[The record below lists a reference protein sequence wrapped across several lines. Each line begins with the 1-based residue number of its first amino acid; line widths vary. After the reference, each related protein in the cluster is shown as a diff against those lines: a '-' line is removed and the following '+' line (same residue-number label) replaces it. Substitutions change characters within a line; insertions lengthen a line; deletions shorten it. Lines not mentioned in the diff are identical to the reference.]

1 MRFRRTARS
10 QSDPPDRADLLAVP
24 QVHGHLADGALVEGS
39 VRAWLFG
46 IRLLRVRADLVLL
59 PAELRQADQARVV
72 RSRQAAAGGEL
83 NRTAGLPGGPPAT
96 PERDGQ
102 ATLGDA
108 HRLLRETDGSLQRAR
123 GTAEQE

>member
-1 MRFRRTARS
+1 MRFRRAARS
-10 QSDPPDRADLLAVP
+10 RWDPPDRADLLAVP
-24 QVHGHLADGALVEGS
+24 QVDGRLADGALVEGN

-59 PAELRQADQARVV
+59 PAELRQAEQARVV
-72 RSRQAAAGGEL
+72 RSNRSAAGGEL
-83 NRTAGLPGGPPAT
+83 NRTAGLAGGLPPTSA
-96 PERDGQ
+96 RNGQ